1 MFGYLGLD
9 RLQVER
15 VLRAEFGLTATTL
28 AGLQALNAFGLVAAQ
43 PVVDDYLTAT
53 QDTGDLYGRAL
64 LALEENHAAAG
75 AKGVAC
81 AFAIAFSQSGALLKT
96 QFDDF
101 CFAHTG
107 R

>member
-9 RLQVER
+9 RLQMER
-15 VLRAEFGLTATTL
+15 VLDAEFGLTAAPL
-28 AGLQALNAFGLVAAQ
+28 SGLQALDAFGLVAAQ
-43 PVVDDYLTAT
+43 PVVDGYLAAT
-53 QDTGDLYGRAL
+53 QDIGDLYGRAL
-64 LALEENHAAAG
+64 FALEENHPAAG
-75 AKGVAC
+75 AKGVAGAC
-81 AFAIAFSQSGALLKT
+81 AVAFFQRGALLKI